1 MVTLDGSL
9 KEAVLHDW
17 RSAALSARERAM
29 LEYAEKLTLEPR
41 AMRRRDVEALRAAG
55 LDDRAILQVNLI
67 ASYFNYINRVAD
79 GLGVGRGDEDE

>member
-9 KEAVLHDW
+9 KESVLNNW
-17 RSAALSARERAM
+17 REAALSPRERAM

-41 AMRRRDVEALRAAG
+41 AMRRADIEALRAAG

-79 GLGVGRGDEDE
+79 GLGVGKSQSE

>member
-9 KEAVLHDW
+9 KESVLNNW
-17 RSAALSARERAM
+17 REAALSPRERAM

-41 AMRRRDVEALRAAG
+41 AMRRADIEALRAAG
-55 LDDRAILQVNLI
+55 LDDRAILQVNRI

-79 GLGVGRGDEDE
+79 GLGVGKSQSE